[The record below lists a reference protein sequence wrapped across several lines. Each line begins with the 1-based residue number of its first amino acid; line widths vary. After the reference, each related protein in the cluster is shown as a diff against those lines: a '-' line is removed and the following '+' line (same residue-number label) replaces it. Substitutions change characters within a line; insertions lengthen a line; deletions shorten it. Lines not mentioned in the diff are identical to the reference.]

1 MGTIAL
7 EGMEFHAF
15 HGCFAEEQ
23 MTGNTFFVDIYFDAD
38 TEAAE
43 NSDNLSDTINYA
55 EIYELIKAAMAIKSN
70 LLEHVGKRIIEA
82 IKNRFSQIEGIELKI
97 SKMNPP
103 IGGKVNNVS
112 VILTDFED

>member
-23 MTGNTFFVDIYFDAD
+23 MTGNTFFVDIYIE
-38 TEAAE
+38 TNTTSAE
-43 NSDNLSDTINYA
+43 ESDNLHETVNYA
-55 EIYELIKAAMAIKSN
+55 EIYELIKEEMAIKSN
-70 LLEHVGKRIIEA
+70 LLEHVGKRIINA
-82 IKNRFSQIEGIELKI
+82 IKQRFIQIESMELKV

-103 IGGKVNNVS
+103 IGGKVDNVS
-112 VILTDFED
+112 IILTYPE

>member
-23 MTGNTFFVDIYFDAD
+23 LTGNTFFVDIYIE
-38 TEAAE
+38 TNTTSAE
-43 NSDNLSDTINYA
+43 ESDNLDETVNYA
-55 EIYELIKAAMAIKSN
+55 EIYELIKEEMSIKSN
-70 LLEHVGKRIIEA
+70 LLEHVGIRIINA
-82 IKNRFSQIEGIELKI
+82 IKKRFEQIEHIELKV

-103 IGGKVNNVS
+103 IGGKVDNVS
-112 VILTDFED
+112 VILTYPD